1 MPTWPP
7 TEPAVSRPLPG
18 PMNLTGLD
26 ADRVQGVLKA
36 LRDEGLS
43 LQTVNHHRTAI
54 RAFSKWCWK
63 SGRTRTDS
71 LAGVTGFNAKEDRR
85 HDRRT
90 LGVDELRVLI
100 EVAHCG
106 PPWRKMTG
114 PARSLCYRLAVGTGL
129 RYSEIES
136 ITPESFRLVG
146 DPRDRDG

>member
-1 MPTWPP
+1 M
-7 TEPAVSRPLPG
+7 
-18 PMNLTGLD
+18 
-26 ADRVQGVLKA
+26 
-36 LRDEGLS
+36 
-43 LQTVNHHRTAI
+43 NHHRTAI

-100 EVAHCG
+100 EVAHSG

-114 PARSLCYRLAVGTGL
+114 PTRALCYRLAVGTGL
-129 RYSEIES
+129 RYSEIAS
-136 ITPESFRLVG
+136 IIPSPENYLLRSHSTEALPVFRAAVLG
-146 DPRDRDG
+146 DSS